1 MYRSKSFKSNQLD
14 FDNKKKGL
22 INMASANIEIYTKE
36 WCPYCRRAKAMLRS
50 LDLEYTDYDITN
62 DEELH
67 KEMIER
73 SENKTI
79 PQIFIDGRNLG
90 GYDALIDEI
99 SSGKLDYLIDFEI
112 PECEGNVWDLTVI
125 GAGPSGMT
133 AAIYAV
139 RKGLKVLL
147 VSRDIGGQVLETDVI
162 DNYPP
167 EYNASG
173 PDLMQDFLKHLRNY
187 NIDTLFGEEVV
198 EIEHKEKGHRIIV
211 KSGKKIN
218 TDAVII
224 SAGTKKRHLRVPGE
238 SELKDKGVSYCAT
251 CDGFL
256 YEGQPVA
263 VVGGGNSGL
272 EAALDMAK
280 IAEQVYLLVRSER
293 LSGDQTLQDK
303 VKNSDKIE
311 ICWAYQA
318 VKIKGEDKVESVIIK
333 NLNTGKERKLEVKA
347 IFIEVGLLPNT
358 GFICEMLKTNEHNE
372 IIIDENNKTSI
383 DGIFAAGDIT
393 NIKDKQIIVSA
404 AEGAKAAL
412 RANEYLS

>member
-1 MYRSKSFKSNQLD
+1 MSTK
-14 FDNKKKGL
+14 
-22 INMASANIEIYTKE
+22 IEIYTKE

-62 DEELH
+62 DEELYE
-67 KEMIER
+67 EMVER
-73 SENKTI
+73 SAKKTI
-79 PQIFIDGRNLG
+79 PQIFIDGENIG
-90 GYDALIDEI
+90 GYDALIEKI
-99 SSGKLDYLIDFEI
+99 SSGELDYLIDFEI

-125 GAGPSGMT
+125 GAGPAGLT

-147 VSRDIGGQVLETDVI
+147 VSRDIGGQVLETDII

-173 PDLMQDFLKHLRNY
+173 PDLMQDFLAHLRNY

-198 EIEHKEKGHRIIV
+198 EIKHKEEGHQILV

-218 TDAVII
+218 TGAVII
-224 SAGTKKRHLRVPGE
+224 SAGTKKRHLGVTGE
-238 SELKDKGVSYCAT
+238 SQLKDKGVSYCAT

-256 YEGQPVA
+256 YEGKPVA

-280 IAEQVYLLVRSER
+280 IAEKVYLLVRSER

-303 VKNSDKIE
+303 VMNSEKIE
-311 ICWAYQA
+311 ICWSYQA
-318 VKIKGEDKVESVIIK
+318 VKISGDNKVESIIIK
-333 NLNTGKERKLEVKA
+333 NLNTGKQRNLDVEA
-347 IFIEVGLLPNT
+347 IFIEIGLLPNS
-358 GFICEMLKTNEHNE
+358 GFICEDLEINDYNEVV
-372 IIIDENNKTSI
+372 IDADNKTSVE
-383 DGIFAAGDIT
+383 GIYAAGDIT
-393 NIKDKQIIVSA
+393 DIKDKQIIVAA